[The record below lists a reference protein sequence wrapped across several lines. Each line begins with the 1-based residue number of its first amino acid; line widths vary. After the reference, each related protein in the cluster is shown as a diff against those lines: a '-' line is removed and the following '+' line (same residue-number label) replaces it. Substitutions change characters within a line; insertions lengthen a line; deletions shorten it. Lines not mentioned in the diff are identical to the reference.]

1 MDWEDFAGRLSRE
14 LQRLPV
20 RSFIIVQGPTG
31 LPYVQAMRSTSAID
45 AEAVGSAFLPRPLSH
60 RQERRLGALG
70 WRKPDGRDRLNWSHR
85 LTMPPRMRL
94 TPMQSAEV
102 DRLADRMV
110 AAFRDVYGVRSP
122 LDLVYQAGRT
132 SGEGGGLALPGLGLP
147 LAIPEAEQTTAEAAG
162 LAPPPAAGDLE
173 AELTAARRRGDE
185 QAYLALLA
193 GATLCLPVPGEP
205 GSEAADQFATAKF
218 GDGTYVLGFTSPE
231 AMDRS
236 LRGQAVHHRPVTLT
250 ELAGAWPRLEWG
262 LAVDP
267 GLPSAAYLDA
277 ETVAKTAGTDLAAR
291 PAAAAPVPESPS
303 VRTTPLPSVEPPAKP
318 EPDDKRV
325 AGKPSRPSAAAPQP
339 VPSDPAR
346 TVPSDPA
353 RTVPDTPPHRPALE
367 RPAPPSAP
375 ERTAPPSAPERPAP
389 QALPSTPEPPRRP
402 ATPDV
407 PPRRPAA
414 PEPELPRRAAS
425 PQPEPPVRTAQ
436 ATPAPVQPAAPPE
449 PDTLSRRPAAVP
461 PAPDAPRTPAEP
473 SAPDVPARRPTAPPR
488 PVAPDLPARQPAAVQ
503 EPGRQAAP
511 PEPPR
516 QPAAAPEPGR
526 QAAPPETPRRS
537 ATDVPARQ
545 PAGAP
550 EPARQA
556 VPAPPDVPAR
566 QPAAQQETEAPRR
579 PSTPE
584 IPARQ
589 PAAPDVPARKPAA
602 QQEAEGPRRPSAPEV
617 PARQPAAPREFGYQ
631 AAPPAAPDVPARK
644 PATQQEAEPPRRSNV
659 PEAPARQPV
668 AAQEFGHQGAPA
680 EAPGRADGAE
690 PGRRTLPDVPR
701 WAAEPASF
709 GQGASSGAPAER
721 HAAAAHALP
730 QAPGGTRVGDRRVAP
745 VPGST
750 TPDPPGGGREARTPT
765 EKRTPAETRVDAA
778 KPSATLRDPLPVN
791 GQATKPLP
799 TVERAAPTRIR
810 PTSAEFV
817 VMQKVLRPEHVR
829 HYVEGGYDLVAGYVH
844 RLKDVA
850 DLRTPAGI
858 VRALGLTYQGTPFSA
873 SDDTIHVLRW
883 PAVKP
888 TLFRTP
894 LGGIDEW
901 SMEIIPG
908 GWVIENAPFPGSGYA
923 PGDGPPIPEF
933 KIDSQRLP
941 HEAEIYRIDRSGE
954 ATPIARFDADRRQW
968 RRAPAGDA
976 EGARR

>member
-94 TPMQSAEV
+94 TPLQSAEV

-132 SGEGGGLALPGLGLP
+132 SGDGGGLALPGLGLP

-162 LAPPPAAGDLE
+162 LAPPPAVDDLE

-236 LRGQAVHHRPVTLT
+236 LRGQAVHHRPVTLA
-250 ELAGAWPRLEWG
+250 ELARAWPRREWG

-277 ETVAKTAGTDLAAR
+277 ETVARTAGADLAAR
-291 PAAAAPVPESPS
+291 PAAAPVPESPS

-325 AGKPSRPSAAAPQP
+325 AGKPA
-339 VPSDPAR
+339 PSDPSR
-346 TVPSDPA
+346 TTPDAPPRPPAPPAPQAVPE
-353 RTVPDTPPHRPALE
+353 PPS
-367 RPAPPSAP
+367 RPAPPQP
-375 ERTAPPSAPERPAP
+375 EPSVRTPQATPMPGRPAAAPATPPQPPVRTP
-389 QALPSTPEPPRRP
+389 QATPTPGRPAATPAPDTPPRRP
-402 ATPDV
+402 APEPASHPAAPDIAPRQPDRQAE
-407 PPRRPAA
+407 PPRRATP
-414 PEPELPRRAAS
+414 
-425 PQPEPPVRTAQ
+425 PQPEPAVRTPQ
-436 ATPAPVQPAAPPE
+436 TTPAPTPTPAAP
-449 PDTLSRRPAAVP
+449 DS
-461 PAPDAPRTPAEP
+461 PRTPAEP
-473 SAPDVPARRPTAPPR
+473 GRPDVP
-488 PVAPDLPARQPAAVQ
+488 VRQPAAH
-503 EPGRQAAP
+503 EFGHR
-511 PEPPR
+511 
-516 QPAAAPEPGR
+516 
-526 QAAPPETPRRS
+526 
-537 ATDVPARQ
+537 
-545 PAGAP
+545 P
-550 EPARQA
+550 EPAR
-556 VPAPPDVPAR
+556 PG
-566 QPAAQQETEAPRR
+566 T
-579 PSTPE
+579 
-584 IPARQ
+584 
-589 PAAPDVPARKPAA
+589 PDVPARKPAA
-602 QQEAEGPRRPSAPEV
+602 AQEPGRQVAPPEPPRRPAVPDVPVRQPAAAPSEAPRRPGTPEV
-617 PARQPAAPREFGYQ
+617 PARQPAAQ
-631 AAPPAAPDVPARK
+631 H
-644 PATQQEAEPPRRSNV
+644 AEPPHR
-659 PEAPARQPV
+659 PGARQPV
-668 AAQEFGHQGAPA
+668 AAQEFGYQPTPPEPPRQPAVPDVPARQPAAP
-680 EAPGRADGAE
+680 EAGRQ
-690 PGRRTLPDVPR
+690 PLRDVPR
-701 WAAEPASF
+701 WAAEPASHA
-709 GQGASSGAPAER
+709 QEKPVPVER

-730 QAPGGTRVGDRRVAP
+730 QAPGGTRLGDRRVAP

-750 TPDPPGGGREARTPT
+750 TPDPPGGGRGTRTPS
-765 EKRTPAETRVDAA
+765 ETRVDAP
-778 KPSATLRDPLPVN
+778 KPSMTQPDPVPAD
-791 GQATKPLP
+791 GRAPKPLP

-829 HYVEGGYDLVAGYVH
+829 HYVEGGYELVAGYVH

-850 DLRTPAGI
+850 DLRTPTEI

-968 RRAPAGDA
+968 RRTAGGDA